1 MDARWWEVLRNG
13 IGAMPFGYCALRCSA
28 RTRGISELIG
38 YVMHNSIDMERRAQ
52 DDARIDRFSLALQ
65 RP

>member
-28 RTRGISELIG
+28 RISELSG
-38 YVMHNSIDMERRAQ
+38 YVMRNSIDMERRAQ
-52 DDARIDRFSLALQ
+52 DDAGIDRFSLALQ